1 MNIISILNDNN
12 NNDNNNNNSKI
23 LRLAMDSQ
31 QISQSYIYINKRITT
46 KKT

>member
-1 MNIISILNDNN
+1 MNSQTFLKELEQPRLS
-12 NNDNNNNNSKI
+12 SKI